1 MMEKELFSRLK
12 NQELW
17 RIDWKVILR
26 EQNLC
31 LIMVHY
37 SLFQI
42 EETDKLHSVEF
53 HVSWPSDC
61 PLLYFLFLTTVF
73 LFVVVTLS
81 CTSFVVCWMYEKI
94 PALLIHMAQEQPYLD
109 LM

>member
-61 PLLYFLFLTTVF
+61 PLLSLFSF
-73 LFVVVTLS
+73 FNDSIFVCRGYIVLYII
-81 CTSFVVCWMYEKI
+81 CCM
-94 PALLIHMAQEQPYLD
+94 LD
-109 LM
+109 V